1 MFELFYII
9 LSNLIISCVS
19 IIGIITIRVNDKTLN
34 KIIILLVA
42 FSAGGLIGGAF
53 LHLLPEA
60 VHESEALPISAI
72 GEEAL
77 NIYLLVIAGYL
88 LFFLIEKLL
97 DWHHCHNVEEEHI
110 CEFHSFKWLNLI
122 GDGIHNFLDGL
133 VIAASFL
140 ATWQLGI
147 ITSIA
152 VIAHE
157 IPQEMGDYGVLVYG
171 GFSKKRALYL
181 NFLTALTAVLGGIIG
196 FFIVDAVEAIN
207 PFILAFAAGGFIYI
221 AASDLLPE
229 LKKEH
234 SGKKTIILFLI
245 VLGGIAL
252 LWVLKI
258 FIG

>member
-1 MFELFYII
+1 M
-9 LSNLIISCVS
+9 
-19 IIGIITIRVNDKTLN
+19 
-34 KIIILLVA
+34 
-42 FSAGGLIGGAF
+42 
-53 LHLLPEA
+53 
-60 VHESEALPISAI
+60 
-72 GEEAL
+72 
-77 NIYLLVIAGYL
+77 
-88 LFFLIEKLL
+88 
-97 DWHHCHNVEEEHI
+97 
-110 CEFHSFKWLNLI
+110 
-122 GDGIHNFLDGL
+122 
-133 VIAASFL
+133 IAASFL